1 MMKIIKEIIFYIVF
15 LNITMLIAF
24 GERDEAAYHINKSLE
39 HMFITS
45 SYHGKIRF
53 DQVRQ

>member
-1 MMKIIKEIIFYIVF
+1 
-15 LNITMLIAF
+15 MLIAF

-39 HMFITS
+39 DMFITA

-53 DQVRQ
+53 DQVWKSQAKIKVKSKKNVTVC